1 MARQQQKTTT
11 MVPPH
16 PGEVNPEGIR
26 RALETEQDKINAA
39 LAHAVTDSRGN
50 PAEGY
55 TPPPPP
61 PPRNAGNKRK
71 TKVEEE
77 QESQNDADFPEVE
90 EISAADCYASS
101 LKNADKS
108 IGQYISAINGK
119 IKRETEAG
127 GFSTVVKFRVTPNDW
142 VNVRHIIDFY
152 KSRGFVIEDYETNHP
167 QVGPN
172 AGTIEYTFTISW
184 AEAR

>member
-1 MARQQQKTTT
+1 MARQQIKT
-11 MVPPH
+11 MVPPQ

-39 LAHAVTDSRGN
+39 LAHAVTDSKGN

-61 PPRNAGNKRK
+61 PPPPRTRK
-71 TKVEEE
+71 TVEKKTVKEE
-77 QESQNDADFPEVE
+77 QETQNDADFPEVE

-101 LKNADKS
+101 MKNPDKS

-119 IKRETEAG
+119 IRRETEAG

-142 VNVRHIIDFY
+142 VNVRHIVDFY
-152 KSRGFVIEDYETNHP
+152 KSRGFLILDYETNHP

-184 AEAR
+184 AEAH

>member
-1 MARQQQKTTT
+1 MARQQKTT
-11 MVPPH
+11 MVPPQ

-61 PPRNAGNKRK
+61 PPPPRNAGNKRK
-71 TKVEEE
+71 TKVEVEE
-77 QESQNDADFPEVE
+77 PQDDAAFPEVE
-90 EISAADCYASS
+90 EISAGDCYTSS
-101 LKNADKS
+101 MQNADRT
-108 IGQYISAINGK
+108 IGHYINAINGK
-119 IKRETEAG
+119 IKKEVSIG
-127 GFSTVVKFRVTPNDW
+127 GFSTNITFRVTPNDW
-142 VNVRHIIDFY
+142 VNITHIIDWY
-152 KSRGFVIEDYETNHP
+152 RARGFQVLNYETSNP

-172 AGTIEYTFTISW
+172 AGTIQYNFTISW
-184 AEAR
+184 AEAH

>member
-1 MARQQQKTTT
+1 
-11 MVPPH
+11 MVPPQ

-39 LAHAVTDSRGN
+39 LAHAVTDGRGN

-61 PPRNAGNKRK
+61 PPPPPPRPGRKAK
-71 TKVEEE
+71 TKAEEVEDDKE
-77 QESQNDADFPEVE
+77 QEGYPDAV
-90 EISAADCYASS
+90 EISAKECFESAM
-101 LKNADKS
+101 KNADRT
-108 IGQYISAINGK
+108 IGPYISAINGK
-119 IKRETEAG
+119 IKNEVASG

-142 VNVRHIIDFY
+142 VNVRHIVDFY
-152 KSRGFVIEDYETNHP
+152 KSRGFGIEDYETNHP

-172 AGTIEYTFTISW
+172 AGTIEYMFTITW
-184 AEAR
+184 ASAC

>member
-1 MARQQQKTTT
+1 
-11 MVPPH
+11 MVPPQ

-61 PPRNAGNKRK
+61 PPPPPRTDRKAK
-71 TKVEEE
+71 TKAVEDEGPL
-77 QESQNDADFPEVE
+77 ESYPDVE
-90 EISAADCYASS
+90 EISAKECFASS
-101 LKNADKS
+101 MKNADRT
-108 IGQYISAINGK
+108 IGHYINAINGK
-119 IKRETEAG
+119 IKKEVSIG
-127 GFSTVVKFRVTPNDW
+127 GFSTNITFRVTPNDW
-142 VNVRHIIDFY
+142 VNISHIIDWY
-152 KSRGFVIEDYETNHP
+152 RARGFQVLNYETSNP

-172 AGTIEYTFTISW
+172 AGTIQHNFTISW